1 MSDGRIN
8 VRRARAGDTV
18 ALKEILRDTFEN
30 TWLPHITPASAE
42 RYVHSDIGGHY
53 VDEHGQ
59 DFAVAEIDGKLAG
72 LVHWQDDFIE
82 ALHVSTQYQGRG
94 VGRNLLDHA
103 EAMIRSAGFPQA
115 RLETD
120 TFNEQAQ
127 AVYKAR
133 GYEEKGRYPDDE
145 WDSGF
150 TTVLFV
156 KQFA

>member
-1 MSDGRIN
+1 MSEIT
-8 VRRARAGDTV
+8 VRRAGAGDTA

-30 TWLPHITPASAE
+30 TWLPQITTMAAQ
-42 RYVHSDIGGHY
+42 RYVQWDIGGRY
-53 VDEHGQ
+53 VDENGQ

-72 LVHWQDDFIE
+72 LVHWEDDFIE

-94 VGRNLLDHA
+94 VGRCLLDHA
-103 EAMIRSAGFPQA
+103 EEMIRKAGFPQV

-156 KQFA
+156 KRLD